1 MTTLQRSTFR
11 ALLVAAIAMTSTVF
25 ASDAAAQASQR
36 GQPKTPFGAGDLGKL
51 RWMEGT
57 WKATAPSDT
66 HYERYKFANDST
78 IEITYYSDSTLSRE
92 SGTGRV
98 YLSVGRIYH
107 TFGPGRWGATT
118 VDSSGV
124 YFIPQINANNTF
136 AWSHSS
142 NDAWTATQRSGY
154 SGRERVTVYQL
165 QRVGAPDHK

>member
-1 MTTLQRSTFR
+1 MTTLIRSTFR
-11 ALLVAAIAMTSTVF
+11 AFFAAAIAA
-25 ASDAAAQASQR
+25 ASMVHAAEAGAQASQR
-36 GQPKTPFGAGDLGKL
+36 GQPKTPFATTDFEKL

-57 WKATAPSDT
+57 WKATAPSEPT

-118 VDSSGV
+118 VDADGV
-124 YFIPQINANNTF
+124 FFIPQVNANNTF
-136 AWSHSS
+136 AWAHTSP
-142 NDAWTATQRSGY
+142 DTWTATQKSGY
-154 SGRERVTVYQL
+154 SGRERVMVYQL
-165 QRVGAPDHK
+165 QRVGANK

>member
-1 MTTLQRSTFR
+1 
-11 ALLVAAIAMTSTVF
+11 MTSTVF

-78 IEITYYSDSTLSRE
+78 IEITYFSDSTLSRE

-118 VDSSGV
+118 VDLAAPGIYDLTLLNEV
-124 YFIPQINANNTF
+124 LADRGEEP
-136 AWSHSS
+136 
-142 NDAWTATQRSGY
+142 
-154 SGRERVTVYQL
+154 VTGL
-165 QRVGAPDHK
+165 Q